1 MAGAD
6 KNRTDLAGKIAKHA
20 DLSVNAVLR
29 VFYALLDHGIDVLE
43 AKLAISTPTPT
54 PTPTTETQSPNESK
68 VKRSSKGV
76 SVDQKVDGG

>member
-54 PTPTTETQSPNESK
+54 PTTETQSPNESK